1 MMQNLIEDLK
11 NALSP
16 DASLFEGD
24 DLLKNAVIERA
35 LKMDSQLIGM
45 LLSSD
50 SIRAHFFTESGG
62 TLVFDKVAFQ
72 RFVSNKAFLPD
83 SYTAFKN
90 KIGLMHGDE
99 YLEQSQNVVLAWPF
113 KDCVLEGGMTHEDRG
128 RQEIFWNEAL
138 APDDISR
145 LLDAKVLTNF
155 QKWDAGAVETDMPK
169 PLDEICMD
177 DNLLIKGNNLLVL
190 HTLKKRY
197 AGKVKLIYIDPP
209 YNTGT
214 DEFKYNDRFRRS
226 TWLTFMKNRLTVARE
241 LLTNDGAIVVQ
252 IGDHEVGSLRM
263 LMDEVFDEQLVNQI
277 TVRTKSPSGFKTV
290 NQGVFETAEHLFV
303 YAKKKS
309 AWVYRPQFTAAN
321 YDKNYKVW
329 IENPDEDSTLWI
341 FKPLQDIVA
350 EQLGY
355 NSKAECEKDIGK
367 TVFEARM
374 AATALENASRV
385 FRLTTVNDDA
395 GKETLDAK
403 KRSLDTKIV
412 EKVEREGYATRFIFD
427 GQEISFYSNKVREIN
442 GVITPSTMLTNIWTD
457 IAWEGIAKE
466 GGVTLAKGKKPERL
480 LRRIIE
486 MSTDEGDV
494 VLDFFTGSG
503 TTAAV
508 AHKLKRRWI
517 AVEQLAYID
526 TLTQKRLKAVVE
538 GEKSGISKLID
549 WSGGGSFVRADLLTW
564 NENLVTQIQNA
575 NSCESLTGIRD
586 KMLANGYL
594 RHDLNRDE
602 LAETELS
609 ELSLEDAQGL
619 LIGCLD
625 LNHLYVNIGDM
636 ADPTYGVSTDEQR
649 INHAFQKRDA

>member
-1 MMQNLIEDLK
+1 MQNLIEDLK
-11 NALSP
+11 KALHS
-16 DASLFEGD
+16 DASLFEGG

-35 LKMDSQLIGM
+35 LRMDSNLITM
-45 LLSSD
+45 LVGSEGL
-50 SIRAHFFTESGG
+50 RAHFFTEAGG
-62 TLVFDKVAFQ
+62 ALVFDKVAFQ

-90 KIGLMHGDE
+90 KIGLMHGDD
-99 YLEQSQNVVLAWPF
+99 YLKQSQDVVLAWPF
-113 KDCVLEGGMTHEDRG
+113 KDCILEGGMTREDRG
-128 RQEIFWNEAL
+128 RQEIFWNETL

-145 LLDAKVLTNF
+145 LFEPKVLTNF
-155 QKWDAGAVETDMPK
+155 QRWDAEAVSADAPK
-169 PLDEICMD
+169 PVDQISLE
-177 DNLLIKGNNLLVL
+177 DNLLIKGNNLLAL
-190 HTLKKRY
+190 HTLKARY

-209 YNTGT
+209 YNTGS

-226 TWLTFMKNRLTVARE
+226 TWLTFMKNRLAAARE
-241 LLTNDGAIVVQ
+241 LLTHDGAIVVQ
-252 IGDHEVGSLRM
+252 IGDREAGSLRM
-263 LMDEVFDEQLVNQI
+263 LMDEVFNEQFVNQI

-309 AWVYRPQFTAAN
+309 AWTYRPQFTAAN
-321 YDKNYKVW
+321 YDKNYKIW
-329 IENPDEDSTLWI
+329 IENPNDDTALWT
-341 FKPLQDIVA
+341 FRPLQDVVA

-355 NSKAECEKDIGK
+355 DGKAECEKDLGK
-367 TVFEARM
+367 AVFEARM

-403 KRSLDTKIV
+403 NRSLETGIV
-412 EKVEREGYATRFIFD
+412 EKVERDGYTDRLIFD
-427 GQEISFYSNKVREIN
+427 GQEISFYSNKIREIN
-442 GVITPSTMLTNIWTD
+442 GVMTPSTMLTNIWTD

-486 MSTDEGDV
+486 MSTDEGDI

-508 AHKLKRRWI
+508 AQKLKRHWI

-526 TLTQKRLKAVVE
+526 TLAQKRLKAVVA
-538 GEKSGISKLID
+538 GEQSGISKLIS
-549 WSGGGSFVRADLLTW
+549 WTGGGTFVRADILTW
-564 NENLVTQIQNA
+564 NENIVTQIHTA
-575 NSCESLTGIRD
+575 TSSESLTDIRD
-586 KMLANGYL
+586 QMLENAYL
-594 RHDLNRDE
+594 RHDLNRQE
-602 LAETELS
+602 LAAADLS

-625 LNHLYVNIGDM
+625 MNHLYVNIGDM
-636 ADPTYGVSTDEQR
+636 SDSTYKVSDKEQR
-649 INHAFQKRDA
+649 LNRAFQEEGE